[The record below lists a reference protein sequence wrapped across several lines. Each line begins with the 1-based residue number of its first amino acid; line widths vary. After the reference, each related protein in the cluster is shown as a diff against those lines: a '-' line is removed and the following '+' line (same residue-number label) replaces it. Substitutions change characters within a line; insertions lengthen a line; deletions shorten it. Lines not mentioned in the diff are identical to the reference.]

1 MKAGLPF
8 RAWYYFRTGYSTYL
22 AFMIATVN
30 TMVTVYYLAIK
41 NIPDLQIIFPSFTVW
56 VLFVVFAIAP
66 LAVFVGWLHMKRS
79 PAYRSEMDVTM
90 EANPYYYKLPPG
102 YWREALVPAMLETI
116 RLNLKVMSREPLT
129 EEEKNSL
136 RDLQAKLQTLIDG
149 GFVGQPTKMHVPEK
163 KG

>member
-1 MKAGLPF
+1 MKASLPF

-66 LAVFVGWLHMKRS
+66 LAVLVG
-79 PAYRSEMDVTM
+79 
-90 EANPYYYKLPPG
+90 
-102 YWREALVPAMLETI
+102 
-116 RLNLKVMSREPLT
+116 
-129 EEEKNSL
+129 
-136 RDLQAKLQTLIDG
+136 
-149 GFVGQPTKMHVPEK
+149 
-163 KG
+163 

>member
-1 MKAGLPF
+1 MKASLPF

-66 LAVFVGWLHMKRS
+66 LAVLVGWLHMKRS
-79 PAYRSEMDVTM
+79 PAFRSEMDVTM

-129 EEEKNSL
+129 EEEKKSL

-149 GFVGQPTKMHVPEK
+149 GFVGQPTKMSIPEK
-163 KG
+163 KA